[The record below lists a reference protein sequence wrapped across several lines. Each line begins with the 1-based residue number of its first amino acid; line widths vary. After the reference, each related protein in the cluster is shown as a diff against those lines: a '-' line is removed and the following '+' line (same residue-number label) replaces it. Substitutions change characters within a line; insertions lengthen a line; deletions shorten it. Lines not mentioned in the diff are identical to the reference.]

1 VTKAWVSLGR
11 VLRPHGVKGGLHVKL
26 DNPLGQSLRAGI
38 PIQLKGKDGRFKDF
52 EVASFIAGR
61 ILTLKELDDRDIAE
75 KLGGSEIFLDRS
87 DFPAIRE
94 DEIYLRDMLGF
105 EVFDVHGTLLGT
117 VFGFSDNTAQVIL
130 DVRSEAGSHGLIPF
144 VKPLIQKIDQAARA
158 ITVDIPE
165 GLFESKESDA

>member
-61 ILTLKELDDRDIAE
+61 ILTLK
-75 KLGGSEIFLDRS
+75 